1 MLQRLLNLPLAVK
14 AACFAAAICLLTSL
28 LLISAGHRAYRE
40 LLHDQAD
47 SFGQVLAA
55 QLARNAAVPLLQ
67 QDLVSLQAMLARWTQ
82 QPLISSGIVYDLDQR
97 IVAAAGES
105 FDPKNQWDYAAEIT
119 WEDSSSGR
127 VVIAIDPTPM
137 LDAMRNLSLQLLLL
151 ALLLT
156 TLAYAIT
163 VVPGRHLDQLLIS
176 LRLRLRHAGPRPAQ
190 RYPGRDSL
198 ADLIDAIAEPPPDA
212 TFRDAPGSAIPQSPP
227 INKPA
232 SAVAT
237 DAGALSAVAINSVA
251 MRPAAGDA
259 LAVAGDTEAEDA
271 VATETTE
278 EEPQP
283 LQPADNAV
291 TPGDAD
297 VLLLHLDFAQDAQA
311 ESCLRWLRAACRLY
325 DAQPVIGRS
334 NGLTALFHG
343 DRDDAGFRALCCA
356 VLLADLC
363 AEDQPHIA
371 VTPIAQ
377 AAATSDDGLDL
388 QRHIETLTA
397 LADRFAPA
405 QTLCLDAGFSDCS
418 WAATR
423 MQTEQAGPMLRLI
436 NMHEPYAS
444 VLRRQAA
451 SLREQLDS

>member
-97 IVAAAGES
+97 IVAAAGEP

-198 ADLIDAIAEPPPDA
+198 ADLIDAIAEPPPDQ
-212 TFRDAPGSAIPQSPP
+212 TLRDAPGSPAAPSPP
-227 INKPA
+227 TNRPA
-232 SAVAT
+232 PPVAT
-237 DAGALSAVAINSVA
+237 VADALSPVA
-251 MRPAAGDA
+251 MNAATMNA
-259 LAVAGDTEAEDA
+259 
-271 VATETTE
+271 ATA
-278 EEPQP
+278 EEPRASRP
-283 LQPADNAV
+283 TDSAA

-297 VLLLHLDFAQDAQA
+297 VLLHLEFARDAQA
-311 ESCLRWLRAACRLY
+311 ESCLRWLQAACQLY

-334 NGLTALFHG
+334 NDLSALFHG
-343 DRDDAGFRALCCA
+343 GRDDAGFRALCCA
-356 VLLADLC
+356 VLLAELC
-363 AEDQPHIA
+363 ADEQPRIA
-371 VTPIAQ
+371 VTTVAQ
-377 AAATSDDGLDL
+377 AATTNDDGLDL
-388 QRHIETLTA
+388 QRDIEALTA
-397 LADRFAPA
+397 LADQFAPA
-405 QTLCLDAGFSDCS
+405 QVLCLDAGFSDCS

-423 MQTEQAGPMLRLI
+423 MQTEQAGPLLQLI
-436 NMHEPYAS
+436 NMQEPYAG

-451 SLREQLDS
+451 SLREQLDG